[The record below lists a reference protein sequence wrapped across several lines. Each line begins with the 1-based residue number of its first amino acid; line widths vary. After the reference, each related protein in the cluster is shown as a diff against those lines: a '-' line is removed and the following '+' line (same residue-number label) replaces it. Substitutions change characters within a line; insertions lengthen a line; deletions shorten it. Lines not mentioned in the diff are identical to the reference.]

1 MTDIKVVEGWTAAL
15 DFQLMADGVAQNLT
29 GMTVTLE
36 LRDRAGLV
44 INTTGNVSVV
54 DAPTGKVRYSAD
66 SGDLVAAN
74 GPYRARWKVVDGA
87 SKVSYFPSGEHDV
100 WKIFTV

>member
-1 MTDIKVVEGWTAAL
+1 MTQIKVVEGWTAPL
-15 DFQLMADGVAQNLT
+15 DFQLMADGVVQNLT

-36 LRDRAGLV
+36 LRDKAGSV
-44 INTTGNVSVV
+44 VNTAGNVTVP
-54 DAPTGKVRYSAD
+54 DAPTGKVRYSPDAVD
-66 SGDLVAAN
+66 IVAAN

-87 SKVSYFPSGEHDV
+87 SKVSYFPSGAHDV

>member
-1 MTDIKVVEGWTAAL
+1 
-15 DFQLMADGVAQNLT
+15 
-29 GMTVTLE
+29 MTVTLE